1 MSQID
6 VKPAQGH
13 IEVKNFA
20 LSYETIEGSV
30 EAVTDTQIHVKPGE
44 FVSIVGPS
52 GCGKS
57 TLLNAVAGF
66 LKPTAGT
73 VTVDGVAVN
82 GPSAERGMVFQ
93 QYSLFPWKT
102 VRENV
107 EFGLKMRG
115 MARSQR
121 ERAAR
126 TLLGLAGLEA
136 FEKHYP
142 ERLSGGMK
150 QRVGIVRALATGPK
164 VLLLDE
170 PFGAL
175 DAQTRVIM
183 QQILTNMWQRLKIS
197 VLFVTHDL
205 DEAIFLS
212 DRVYCM
218 TARPGSIKAEIPIP
232 LERPRQQSMM
242 MSSEFLALR
251 RGLMS
256 LIRGEPEGDGRRDH
270 RSRHAGAEY
279 RAARLL
285 AGGRDLVR
293 HCEKRSNGAIHLC
306 FAGPVIGRAFARP
319 VGSHCRGIGIDL
331 RCKKCYRSVPS
342 NSNAEQTSCSLESKA
357 GRAASSGTAMPSTW
371 RRVIR
376 ACPGMSNCSR

>member
-1 MSQID
+1 MEADMNEILT
-6 VKPAQGH
+6 KAPQGH
-13 IEVKNFA
+13 IEVRNFS
-20 LSYETIEGSV
+20 LSYDSIEGPV
-30 EAVTDTQIHVKPGE
+30 QAVTDTKIHVKPGE

-66 LKPTAGT
+66 LKPTTGI
-73 VTVDGVAVN
+73 VTVDGERVN

-115 MARSQR
+115 MPRSQR

-142 ERLSGGMK
+142 EKLSGGMK

-197 VLFVTHDL
+197 VLFVTHDI

-256 LIRGEPEGDGRRDH
+256 LIREESLKAMGGEISDMGMQGLNIELQGH
-270 RSRHAGAEY
+270 S
-279 RAARLL
+279 L
-285 AGGRDLVR
+285 AD
-293 HCEKRSNGAIHLC
+293 
-306 FAGPVIGRAFARP
+306 VI
-319 VGSHCRGIGIDL
+319 
-331 RCKKCYRSVPS
+331 
-342 NSNAEQTSCSLESKA
+342 
-357 GRAASSGTAMPSTW
+357 
-371 RRVIR
+371 
-376 ACPGMSNCSR
+376 

>member
-1 MSQID
+1 MSEIQ
-6 VKPAQGH
+6 KPAPRGH
-13 IEVKNFA
+13 IEVKDFA
-20 LSYETIEGSV
+20 LSYETIDGSV
-30 EAVTDTQIHVKPGE
+30 EAVTNTHIHVNPGE

-57 TLLNAVAGF
+57 TFLNTVAGF
-66 LKPTAGT
+66 LKPSTGT
-73 VTVDGVAVN
+73 ITVDGELVTS
-82 GPSAERGMVFQ
+82 PSAERGMVFQ

-115 MARSQR
+115 MPRSQR

-142 ERLSGGMK
+142 DKLSGGMK

-197 VLFVTHDL
+197 VLFVTHDI

-256 LIRGEPEGDGRRDH
+256 LIREESLKAMGGEISDMGMQGLNIELQGH
-270 RSRHAGAEY
+270 S
-279 RAARLL
+279 L
-285 AGGRDLVR
+285 AD
-293 HCEKRSNGAIHLC
+293 
-306 FAGPVIGRAFARP
+306 VI
-319 VGSHCRGIGIDL
+319 
-331 RCKKCYRSVPS
+331 
-342 NSNAEQTSCSLESKA
+342 
-357 GRAASSGTAMPSTW
+357 
-371 RRVIR
+371 
-376 ACPGMSNCSR
+376 

>member
-1 MSQID
+1 MEIDMSQLESHALRGQIK
-6 VKPAQGH
+6 VR
-13 IEVKNFA
+13 NFS
-20 LSYETIEGSV
+20 LSYETMEGSV
-30 EAVTDTQIHVKPGE
+30 EAVSNTQIHVEPGE

-66 LKPTAGT
+66 LRPTTGT
-73 VTVDGVAVN
+73 VSVDDEEVS

-115 MARSQR
+115 MARAQR

-183 QQILTNMWQRLKIS
+183 QQILTNLWQRLKIS
-197 VLFVTHDL
+197 VLFVTHDI

-232 LERPRQQSMM
+232 LERPRQQAMM

-256 LIRGEPEGDGRRDH
+256 LIREESLKAMGGEINESSMQG
-270 RSRHAGAEY
+270 
-279 RAARLL
+279 L
-285 AGGRDLVR
+285 
-293 HCEKRSNGAIHLC
+293 N
-306 FAGPVIGRAFARP
+306 
-319 VGSHCRGIGIDL
+319 IDL
-331 RCKKCYRSVPS
+331 HGQSL
-342 NSNAEQTSCSLESKA
+342 AEIL
-357 GRAASSGTAMPSTW
+357 
-371 RRVIR
+371 
-376 ACPGMSNCSR
+376 

>member
-1 MSQID
+1 MAQIRLD
-6 VKPAQGH
+6 NIRKSFGAL
-13 IEVKNFA
+13 EVIK
-20 LSYETIEGSV
+20 G
-30 EAVTDTQIHVKPGE
+30 VTMDIRKGE
-44 FVSIVGPS
+44 FMVFVGPS

-197 VLFVTHDL
+197 VLFVTHDI

-256 LIRGEPEGDGRRDH
+256 LIREESLKAMGGEITDLGMQGLNIELHGY
-270 RSRHAGAEY
+270 S
-279 RAARLL
+279 L
-285 AGGRDLVR
+285 AD
-293 HCEKRSNGAIHLC
+293 
-306 FAGPVIGRAFARP
+306 VI
-319 VGSHCRGIGIDL
+319 
-331 RCKKCYRSVPS
+331 
-342 NSNAEQTSCSLESKA
+342 
-357 GRAASSGTAMPSTW
+357 
-371 RRVIR
+371 
-376 ACPGMSNCSR
+376 